1 MSTSR
6 MKACEDLT
14 FTDGDKAIIKSH
26 SKVRLALAQCA
37 QGRNIGPFLI
47 RMWPNETILRKI

>member
-1 MSTSR
+1 MKSERLTAVSTSR

-47 RMWPNETILRKI
+47 